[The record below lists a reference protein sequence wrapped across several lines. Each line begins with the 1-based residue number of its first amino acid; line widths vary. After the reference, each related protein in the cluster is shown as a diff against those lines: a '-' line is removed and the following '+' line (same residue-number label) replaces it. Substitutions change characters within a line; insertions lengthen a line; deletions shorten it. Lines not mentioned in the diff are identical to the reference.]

1 MAFEQDLEYLDGN
14 ESMGEYIERMNG
26 RKCKM
31 EEPLDDDLD
40 HGPETTTAIPV
51 EDTTMNLM
59 DRDQAQR
66 EKTQPKIGG
75 SGLASDWEGTDKEPA
90 EHSGY
95 GSGEPESDS
104 DALKQ

>member
-40 HGPETTTAIPV
+40 HGPEYADLYLNCDFGADEQT
-51 EDTTMNLM
+51 DHQDNQS
-59 DRDQAQR
+59 DQ
-66 EKTQPKIGG
+66 
-75 SGLASDWEGTDKEPA
+75 
-90 EHSGY
+90 
-95 GSGEPESDS
+95 
-104 DALKQ
+104 